1 MESGRADV
9 MLHSF
14 DVVIDHPI
22 VETEQL
28 QKIGQEFVTVGNI
41 ACQLFSRAG

>member
-1 MESGRADV
+1 

-14 DVVIDHPI
+14 HVVIDHSI

-28 QKIGQEFVTVGNI
+28 QKIGQELVTVGNT
-41 ACQLFSRAG
+41 ARQLFTSVS

>member
-1 MESGRADV
+1 

-14 DVVIDHPI
+14 HIVIDHSI

-41 ACQLFSRAG
+41 ARQLFTRAG